1 MYSQISETPIFKGIS
16 FDEIARILEN
26 THHQIKIYEPNA
38 VIAFSGDECGS
49 LFVLLEGIVRGET
62 VDYNERIIKIEDIK
76 APDTFAEAFL
86 FADQNNLLVNIVA
99 NTKSKILI
107 IHKEDLLR
115 LFQSNKKILENYL
128 KIISNRFVLVTKKL
142 KFLSL
147 RTIKAKL
154 ASHFIELSK
163 KSKNNT
169 IFLGKT
175 QAELADYFGVT
186 RPSLARTI
194 KEMKDDG
201 IIEVPGKM
209 IKIINFNKLKKLI
222 E

>member
-1 MYSQISETPIFKGIS
+1 MYSKISETPIFKDFS
-16 FDEIARILEN
+16 SDEISDILKS
-26 THHQIKIYEPNA
+26 THHQIKTYEPES
-38 VIAFSGDECGS
+38 VIAFSGDECNN
-49 LFVLLEGIVRGET
+49 LFVLVEGSIRGET
-62 VDYNERIIKIEDIK
+62 IDYNERIIKIEDVF

-86 FADQNNLLVNIVA
+86 FADQNNLLINIVA

-128 KIISNRFVLVTKKL
+128 NIISNRFVLVTKKL

-169 IFLGKT
+169 IFLRKT

-209 IKIINFNKLKKLI
+209 IKIIDFNKLQKLI

>member
-1 MYSQISETPIFKGIS
+1 MYSKISETPIFKGIS
-16 FDEIARILEN
+16 SDEISNILN
-26 THHQIKIYEPNA
+26 STHHQIKTYEA
-38 VIAFSGDECGS
+38 EAIIAFSGDECNN
-49 LFVLLEGIVRGET
+49 LFVLIEGSIRGEAI
-62 VDYNERIIKIEDIK
+62 DYNEKIIKIEDVF

-86 FADQNNLLVNIVA
+86 FADQNNLLINIVA

-107 IHKEDLLR
+107 IHKEDLLV

-128 KIISNRFVLVTKKL
+128 NIISNRFVLVTKKL

-169 IFLGKT
+169 IFFGKT

-194 KEMKDDG
+194 KEMKDEG

-209 IKIINFNKLKKLI
+209 IRIIDYNKLKKLI

>member
-1 MYSQISETPIFKGIS
+1 MYSKISETPIFKGINPS
-16 FDEIARILEN
+16 HIIHILN
-26 THHQIKIYEPNA
+26 ITHHQIKTFEPEEIVA
-38 VIAFSGDECGS
+38 YSGDECNRLYILIEGS
-49 LFVLLEGIVRGET
+49 IRGEAI
-62 VDYNERIIKIEDIK
+62 DYNERIIKIEDVF

-86 FADQNNLLVNIVA
+86 FADQNKLLINIVA
-99 NTKSKILI
+99 NTKTKILI
-107 IHKEDLLR
+107 IHKEDLLG

-128 KIISNRFVLVTKKL
+128 NIVSNRFVLVTKKL

-169 IFLGKT
+169 IFLRKT

-209 IKIINFNKLKKLI
+209 IKIINFNKLKNLI

>member
-1 MYSQISETPIFKGIS
+1 MYSKISETPIFKGIS
-16 FDEIARILEN
+16 SDEISDILN
-26 THHQIKIYEPNA
+26 TTHHQIKIYEPES
-38 VIAFSGDECGS
+38 VIAFSGDECNN
-49 LFVLLEGIVRGET
+49 LFVLVEGSIRGET
-62 VDYNERIIKIEDIK
+62 IDFNGRIIKIEDVF

-86 FADQNNLLVNIVA
+86 FADQNNLLINIVA
-99 NTKSKILI
+99 NTKTKILI
-107 IHKEDLLR
+107 IHKEDLLL

-147 RTIKAKL
+147 KTIKAKL

-169 IFLGKT
+169 IFLRKT

-194 KEMKDDG
+194 KEMKDEG

-209 IKIINFNKLKKLI
+209 IRIVDFNKLKKLI

>member
-1 MYSQISETPIFKGIS
+1 MYSKISETSIFKGINPS
-16 FDEIARILEN
+16 NIIHILN
-26 THHQIKIYEPNA
+26 ITHHQIKNYEPEE
-38 VIAFSGDECGS
+38 VIAYSGDECKRLYILIEGS
-49 LFVLLEGIVRGET
+49 IRGEV
-62 VDYNERIIKIEDIK
+62 VDFNEKVIKIEDVS

-86 FADQNNLLVNIVA
+86 FADQNNLLVNVVA
-99 NTKSKILI
+99 NTKTKILI
-107 IHKEDLLR
+107 IHKEDLLG

-128 KIISNRFVLVTKKL
+128 NIVSNRFVLVTKKL

-194 KEMKDDG
+194 KEMKDEG

-209 IKIINFNKLKKLI
+209 IRIIDFNKLRKLI

>member
-1 MYSQISETPIFKGIS
+1 MYSKISETLIFKGFS
-16 FDEIARILEN
+16 SDEISDILN
-26 THHQIKIYEPNA
+26 STHHQIKTYEPEEI
-38 VIAFSGDECGS
+38 IAYSGDECKNLYILIEGS
-49 LFVLLEGIVRGET
+49 IRGEAI
-62 VDYNERIIKIEDIK
+62 DFNEKIIKIEDVF

-86 FADQNNLLVNIVA
+86 FADQNNLLINIIA
-99 NTKSKILI
+99 NTKTKILI

-128 KIISNRFVLVTKKL
+128 NIISNRFVLVTKKL

-147 RTIKAKL
+147 KTIKAKL

-194 KEMKDDG
+194 KEMKDEG

-209 IKIINFNKLKKLI
+209 IKIINFNKLRKLI